1 MPEWSRILQGKLMK
15 MGVMNMNISY
25 SLTEK
30 NFNEITAELSQTA
43 MGLIKADVVIRG
55 GRIVNVNTGEIEDK
69 KDIAIKHGRI
79 VLVGKVEHTI
89 GDDTTIIDATGY
101 TLAPGFLDGHM
112 HVESSMMTV
121 REFTRAALPHGTTT
135 IFMDPH
141 EIANVL
147 GVEGVKLMTE
157 EGRKMPMKVYATMP
171 SCVPA
176 APGFEDAGAVFGPA
190 EIKEGME
197 DDRII
202 GLGEMMNF
210 PGIIYGDKSAHG
222 ELQATLDAGKPITG
236 HYSIPDLEIGLQAY
250 AAAGIA
256 SCHESTT
263 KEDALARMRLG
274 MYAKMREGSAWHD
287 VKETV
292 RSITEN
298 NIDTRY
304 AVLVTDDVHP
314 HTLKELGHI
323 DHVLRR
329 AIRQGVNPITAI
341 QMVTINTAQCFQV
354 DRHLGSISPGR
365 CADIVFISDLV
376 EVAVDK
382 VMVDGKIA
390 AEQGKMSIEL
400 PLYTYPEEARHS
412 VHLKE
417 KLKPEHFVIKAPE
430 KVTSVKAHVIEI
442 IEAHVGTHH
451 RVIEME
457 VVDGQPLPK
466 ESDDV
471 AKVMVMERHGG
482 PGTFGLGYVKGF
494 GLKSGAVAS
503 TVAHDSHNLL
513 IVGMNDEDMV
523 LAGNALA
530 EAGGGMIAV
539 KDGKILALLPLPIA
553 GLMSDRTLEEVSAN
567 VAQLDQAWKELGC
580 NLVSPFMTMALI
592 SLPVLPELRLTNRG
606 LVDCL
611 NFKMLDAVVE

>member
-1 MPEWSRILQGKLMK
+1 
-15 MGVMNMNISY
+15 MNLSY

-30 NFNEITAELSQTA
+30 SFNEITAKLSQTA
-43 MGLIKADVVIRG
+43 MGILKADVVIRG
-55 GRIVNVNTGEIEDK
+55 GRIVNVNTGEIEEN

-79 VLVGKVEHTI
+79 VMVGKVEHTI
-89 GDDTTIIDATGY
+89 GQDTTIIDAAGY

-121 REFTRAALPHGTTT
+121 GEFTRAALPSGTTT

-141 EIANVL
+141 EIANVMGMK
-147 GVEGVKLMTE
+147 GVQLMID

-190 EIKEGME
+190 DVEAAMK

-210 PGIIYGDKSAHG
+210 PGVIYGDQNAHG
-222 ELQATLDAGKPITG
+222 ELKATLDSGKPITG
-236 HYSIPDLEIGLQAY
+236 HYSIPDLETGLQAY
-250 AAAGIA
+250 AAAGVA

-274 MYAKMREGSAWHD
+274 MYAKLREGSAWHD

-292 RSITEN
+292 RAITEN

-314 HTLKELGHI
+314 HTLQVLGHLN
-323 DHVLRR
+323 HVVRQ
-329 AIRQGVNPITAI
+329 AIRQGVKPITAI
-341 QMVTINTAQCFQV
+341 QMVTINTAQCFRV

-376 EVAVDK
+376 DVVVDK
-382 VMVDGKIA
+382 VMVDGKMV
-390 AEQGKMSIEL
+390 AENGRMNIEL
-400 PLYTYPEEARHS
+400 PAYTYPEEARNT

-417 KLKPEHFVIKAPE
+417 RLTPQHFVIKAPDGSA
-430 KVTSVKAHVIEI
+430 SVKAHVMEI
-442 IEAHVGTHH
+442 IEAHVGTYH
-451 RVIEME
+451 RVIDMR
-457 VVDGQPLPK
+457 VADGQPLHQ
-466 ESDDV
+466 EAEDV

-482 PGTFGLGYVKGF
+482 PGTYGMGYVKGF
-494 GLKSGAVAS
+494 GLQAGAVAS

-513 IVGMNDEDMV
+513 IVGTNDEDMA
-523 LAGNALA
+523 LAGNMLA

-539 KDGKILALLPLPIA
+539 KDGQVLAVLPLPIA
-553 GLMSDRTLEEVSAN
+553 GLMSDRPLEEVAES
-567 VAQLDQAWKELGC
+567 VARLDEAWKGLGC
-580 NLVSPFMTMALI
+580 QLVSPFMTMALI

-611 NFKMLDAVVE
+611 NFKMLTSVVE

>member
-1 MPEWSRILQGKLMK
+1 MK
-15 MGVMNMNISY
+15 ISY

-43 MGLIKADVVIRG
+43 MGIIKADTVIQG
-55 GRIVNVNTGEIEDK
+55 GSIVNVNTGEIQEDQ
-69 KDIAIKHGRI
+69 DIAIKHGRI
-79 VLVGKVEHTI
+79 VLVGKAGHTI
-89 GDDTTIIDATGY
+89 GEETEIIDASGY
-101 TLAPGFLDGHM
+101 ILVPGFLDGHL
-112 HVESSMMTV
+112 HVESSMV
-121 REFTRAALPHGTTT
+121 GVGEFTRAVLPRGTTT

-147 GVEGVKLMTE
+147 GIKGVRMMVE
-157 EGRKMPMKVYATMP
+157 EGRTMPMKVYATMP

-176 APGFEDAGAVFGPA
+176 APGFEDAGAVFGPQDVEEA
-190 EIKEGME
+190 MQ

-210 PGIIYGDKSAHG
+210 PGVIYGDSAAHG
-222 ELQATLDAGKPITG
+222 ELKATLDAGKPITG
-236 HYSIPDLEIGLQAY
+236 HYSIPDLDIGLQAY
-250 AAAGIA
+250 AAAGVA

-274 MYAKMREGSAWHD
+274 MYAKLREGSAWHD

-292 RSITEN
+292 RAITEN

-314 HTLKELGHI
+314 HTLLELGHL
-323 DHVLRR
+323 DHVVRQ

-341 QMVTINTAQCFQV
+341 QMVTINTAQCFRV

-365 CADIVFISDLV
+365 CADIVFLTDLA
-376 EVAVDK
+376 EVKVHK
-382 VMVDGKIA
+382 VMVDGKA
-390 AEQGKMSIEL
+390 VAEKGQMLAPI
-400 PLYTYPEEARHS
+400 PAFTYTEEARHS

-417 KLKPEHFVIKAPE
+417 KLTPRHFRITAPAGVD
-430 KVTSVKAHVIEI
+430 KVTAHVMEI
-442 IEAHVGTHH
+442 IEAHVGTYH
-451 RVIEME
+451 RLVEMK
-457 VVDGQPLPK
+457 VVDGQPCHQDA
-466 ESDDV
+466 DDV

-482 PGTFGLGYVKGF
+482 PGNFGLGYVKGF
-494 GLKSGAVAS
+494 GITGGAVAS

-513 IVGMNDEDMV
+513 ILGTNDEDMAV
-523 LAGNALA
+523 AGNTLA
-530 EAGGGMIAV
+530 ELGGGMIAV
-539 KDGKILALLPLPIA
+539 KDSQVLAALPLPIA
-553 GLMSDRTLEEVSAN
+553 GLMSDKSAEEVAQA
-567 VAQLDQAWKELGC
+567 VACLDQAWKELGC

-611 NFKMLDAVVE
+611 NFTMLPAVVE

>member
-1 MPEWSRILQGKLMK
+1 MK
-15 MGVMNMNISY
+15 VSY

-43 MGLIKADVVIRG
+43 MGILKADVVIRG
-55 GRIVNVNTGEIEDK
+55 GRIVNVNTGELEEN

-79 VLVGKVEHTI
+79 VMVGEVGHTI
-89 GDDTTIIDATGY
+89 GQDTEIIDASGY
-101 TLAPGFLDGHM
+101 TLVPGFLDGHM
-112 HVESSMMTV
+112 HVESSMMTL
-121 REFTRAALPHGTTT
+121 REFTRAALPSGTTT

-147 GVEGVKLMTE
+147 GMKGVQLMVD
-157 EGRKMPMKVYATMP
+157 EGRIMPLKIYATMP

-190 EIKEGME
+190 DVAEAMQ

-210 PGIIYGDKSAHG
+210 PGIIYGEQNAHG
-222 ELQATLDAGKPITG
+222 ELKATLEAGKPVTG

-274 MYAKMREGSAWHD
+274 MYAKLREGSAWHD

-292 RSITEN
+292 RAITEN

-304 AVLVTDDVHP
+304 AILVTDDVHP
-314 HTLKELGHI
+314 HTLRELGHLN
-323 DHVLRR
+323 HVVRR
-329 AIRQGVNPITAI
+329 AIRQGVNPVTAI

-365 CADIVFISDLV
+365 CADIVFLSDLA
-376 EVAVDK
+376 EVIVDK
-382 VMVDGKIA
+382 VIVDGKMV
-390 AEQGKMSIEL
+390 AENGQMNLEL
-400 PLYTYPEEARHS
+400 PSYAYPDEARNS

-417 KLKPEHFVIKAPE
+417 KLTPQHFVIKAPDGA
-430 KVTSVKAHVIEI
+430 SGVKAHVIEI
-442 IEAHVGTHH
+442 REAHVGTFH
-451 RVIEME
+451 RFIDMK
-457 VVDGQPLPK
+457 VVDGQPIHQAA
-466 ESDDV
+466 DDI

-482 PGTFGLGYVKGF
+482 SGTYGLGYVKGF
-494 GLKSGAVAS
+494 GLQAGAVAS

-513 IVGMNDEDMV
+513 IVGANDEDMV
-523 LAGNALA
+523 LAGNTLA

-539 KDGKILALLPLPIA
+539 KDGEVMALLPLPIA
-553 GLMSDRTLEEVSAN
+553 GLMSDRTLEEVSDN
-567 VAQLDQAWKELGC
+567 VERLDHAWKELGC
-580 NLVSPFMTMALI
+580 QLVSPFMTMALI

-611 NFKMLDAVVE
+611 NFNMLPSVVEPQE

>member
-1 MPEWSRILQGKLMK
+1 MGNMK
-15 MGVMNMNISY
+15 ISY

-43 MGLIKADVVIRG
+43 MGIIKADTVIKG
-55 GRIVNVNTGEIEDK
+55 GRIVNVNTGEIQENQ
-69 KDIAIKHGRI
+69 DIAIKHGRI
-79 VLVGKVEHTI
+79 VLMGQADHTI
-89 GDDTTIIDATGY
+89 GEDTEIIDASGY
-101 TLAPGFLDGHM
+101 TLVPGFLDGHL
-112 HVESSMMTV
+112 HVESSMLGVGEFV
-121 REFTRAALPHGTTT
+121 RAVLPRGTTT
-135 IFMDPH
+135 VFMDPH

-147 GVEGVKLMTE
+147 GMKGVKMMVE
-157 EGRKMPMKVYATMP
+157 EGRAMPMKVYATMP

-176 APGFEDAGAVFGPA
+176 APGFEDAGAVFGPPEVA
-190 EIKEGME
+190 EAMQ

-210 PGIIYGDKSAHG
+210 PGVIYGDASAHG
-222 ELQATLDAGKPITG
+222 ELKATLDAGKPITG
-236 HYSIPDLEIGLQAY
+236 HYSIPDLAVGLQAY
-250 AAAGIA
+250 AAAGVA

-274 MYAKMREGSAWHD
+274 MYAKLREGSAWHD

-292 RSITEN
+292 RAITEN

-314 HTLKELGHI
+314 HTLMELGHL
-323 DHVLRR
+323 DHVVRQ
-329 AIRQGVNPITAI
+329 AIKQGVNPITAI
-341 QMVTINTAQCFQV
+341 QMVTINTAQCFRV

-365 CADIVFISDLV
+365 CADIVFLTDLA
-376 EVAVDK
+376 EVKVDK
-382 VMVDGKIA
+382 VMVDGKVVA
-390 AEQGKMSIEL
+390 AEGEMRVPI
-400 PLYTYPEEARHS
+400 PAFTYPEEARHS

-417 KLKPEHFVIKAPE
+417 KLTPQHFRITAPAGAQ
-430 KVTSVKAHVIEI
+430 KVKAHVMEI
-442 IEAHVGTHH
+442 IEAHVGTYH
-451 RVIEME
+451 RLVEMD
-457 VVDGQPLPK
+457 VVDGQPYHQGAG
-466 ESDDV
+466 DI

-494 GLKSGAVAS
+494 GLTGGAVAS

-513 IVGMNDEDMV
+513 IVGTNDEDMA
-523 LAGNALA
+523 LAGNTLA
-530 EAGGGMIAV
+530 ELGGGMIAV
-539 KDGKILALLPLPIA
+539 KDGQVLAVLPLPIA
-553 GLMSDRTLEEVSAN
+553 GLMSDKSVEEVAQG
-567 VAQLDQAWKELGC
+567 VARLDEAWKELGC

-611 NFKMLDAVVE
+611 NFKMLPSVVEQ